1 MMAVYVDNMEA
12 GFGRMVMCHM
22 IADTTEELLEMADQI
37 GIQRRWIQK
46 AGKYTEHFD
55 VCLSKRK
62 EAVKAGAIEVSSFN
76 LTRLI
81 MKRRIH

>member
-22 IADTTEELLEMADQI
+22 IADTTEELLDMADQI
-37 GIQRRWIQK
+37 GVQRKWIQK

-62 EAVKAGAIEVSSFN
+62 EAVKAGAIEVSSFD

>member
-1 MMAVYVDNMEA
+1 MAVYVDNMEA

-62 EAVKAGAIEVSSFN
+62 EAVKAGAIEVSSFD

>member
-37 GIQRRWIQK
+37 GIQRKWIQK